1 MGKDKAWQIKLKG
14 GDIME
19 KAGAG
24 TRLVS
29 YIIDYVILWIITGIL
44 ALIFMAFG
52 VAFVA
57 ASIVGILI
65 SLGYFTYFFGNGQTP
80 GMKVMKIKLCGTD
93 DTYPIGYGKGF
104 LRWIGMLISAL
115 VIYIGFLWIL
125 IDKDKQ
131 GWHDKIADTYVV
143 LE

>member
-1 MGKDKAWQIKLKG
+1 
-14 GDIME
+14 ME

-29 YIIDYVILWIITGIL
+29 YIIDAIILWIIGAIVG
-44 ALIFMAFG
+44 LIFMALG
-52 VAFVA
+52 AGYMA
-57 ASIVGILI
+57 ASIIVGILI

-93 DTYPIGYGKGF
+93 GTYPIGYGKGF

>member
-1 MGKDKAWQIKLKG
+1 
-14 GDIME
+14 ME

-29 YIIDYVILWIITGIL
+29 YIIDAIILWIIGAIVG
-44 ALIFMAFG
+44 LIFMALG
-52 VAFVA
+52 TGYMA
-57 ASIVGILI
+57 ASIIVGILI

-93 DTYPIGYGKGF
+93 GTYPIGYGKGF

>member
-1 MGKDKAWQIKLKG
+1 
-14 GDIME
+14 ME

-29 YIIDYVILWIITGIL
+29 YIIDAIILWVIGAIL
-44 ALIFMAFG
+44 GFIFMAIGAGYG
-52 VAFVA
+52 VAS
-57 ASIVGILI
+57 SIIVLLI
-65 SLGYFTYFFGNGQTP
+65 SIGYFTYFFGNGQTP

-93 DTYPIGYGKGF
+93 GTYPIGYGKGF
-104 LRWIGMLISAL
+104 VRWIGMLISAL

-143 LE
+143 VE

>member
-1 MGKDKAWQIKLKG
+1 MGKDNAWQIKLKG
-14 GDIME
+14 GDNME

-29 YIIDYVILWIITGIL
+29 YIIDVIILWVIGAIL
-44 ALIFMAFG
+44 GFIFMAFG
-52 VAFVA
+52 AGYGA
-57 ASIVGILI
+57 ASIIGILI

-93 DTYPIGYGKGF
+93 GTYPIGYGKGF
-104 LRWIGMLISAL
+104 IRWIGMLISAL

-131 GWHDKIADTYVV
+131 GWHDKIAGTYVV
-143 LE
+143 LA